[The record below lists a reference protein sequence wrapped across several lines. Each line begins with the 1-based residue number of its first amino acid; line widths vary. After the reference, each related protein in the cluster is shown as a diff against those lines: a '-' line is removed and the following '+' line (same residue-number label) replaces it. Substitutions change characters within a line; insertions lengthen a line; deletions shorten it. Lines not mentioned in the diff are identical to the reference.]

1 MRYNNKKK
9 RLVQTV
15 SRGLLLLAS
24 SENYNY
30 GRVNRVFQ
38 GVRLAILIIRVS
50 GFAVTFYLSLQYQIA
65 TNKQK
70 VCLLNLFLI

>member
-15 SRGLLLLAS
+15 SRGLLLLTS

-30 GRVNRVFQ
+30 GNSRVFQ

-50 GFAVTFYLSLQYQIA
+50 GFTVTFYLSLQYQIA

-70 VCLLNLFLI
+70 VCL

>member
-1 MRYNNKKK
+1 M
-9 RLVQTV
+9 
-15 SRGLLLLAS
+15 
-24 SENYNY
+24 E
-30 GRVNRVFQ
+30 RVNRVFQ

-50 GFAVTFYLSLQYQIA
+50 GFAVTFYISLQYQIA